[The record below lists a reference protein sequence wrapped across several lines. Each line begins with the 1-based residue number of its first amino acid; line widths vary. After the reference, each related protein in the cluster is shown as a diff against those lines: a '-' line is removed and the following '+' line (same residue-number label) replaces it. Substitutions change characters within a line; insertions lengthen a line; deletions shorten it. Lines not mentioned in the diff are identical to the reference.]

1 MVACISLTSKT
12 FFCVFRVKIVAS
24 CDMKLENF
32 PMDTQKCML
41 IFGSCKYYLHH
52 RINFRYPLAP
62 FMYFSRFLIFFPLL
76 DERWLPNPSKVVAF
90 AIGISKCSRIPMN
103 AIFFSS
109 SREMNQL
116 GRSACKR
123 ERSMGYWLE
132 TRLLGQY
139 TIPSLRIL
147 LLPSSKFG
155 QRQLVIKSKRG
166 DLSQLGMANN
176 FR

>member
-62 FMYFSRFLIFFPLL
+62 FMYFSRFLIFFSLL
-76 DERWLPNPSKVVAF
+76 DERWLPNPSKVVLGF
-90 AIGISKCSRIPMN
+90 CNWHLEMFTDTHERH
-103 AIFFSS
+103 FF
-109 SREMNQL
+109 Q
-116 GRSACKR
+116 
-123 ERSMGYWLE
+123 
-132 TRLLGQY
+132 
-139 TIPSLRIL
+139 
-147 LLPSSKFG
+147 
-155 QRQLVIKSKRG
+155 
-166 DLSQLGMANN
+166 
-176 FR
+176 